1 VIAAHA
7 DVVGS
12 LLRPPELLR
21 ARSEIAAG
29 RMTPAAFKAIED
41 KAVDRAV
48 RLQEEAGLEVVT
60 DGEMRR
66 LSFQSQMTEAVA
78 GFGSWDLDAFVWGE
92 WHGVDGA
99 EDWRRE
105 RPHDIAV
112 VGKLV
117 RARHLSAEEFVYLR
131 AYTRRMPKVT
141 LPSPGLFVNFW
152 SAEKSRDAYPTLDE
166 FLADVV
172 RILREEVEELAR
184 LGATYIQIDAPHYPL
199 LLDPKTRAFYES
211 RGWAFEEWLE
221 RGVEL
226 DNAVMEPIPGV
237 TFGFHL
243 CRGNQ
248 KGRWLVEGGYE
259 AIAEPIFRGIRAHRL
274 LLEYD
279 DARSGSFS
287 PLTQLPDDRI
297 AVLGLVSTKRPEIE
311 DAEVLIRRIDEA
323 ARYVDKDRL
332 ALSPQCGFS
341 TSIIGNELTI
351 ADQDA
356 KLRLVADTARRVW
369 G

>member
-7 DVVGS
+7 DAVGS

-21 ARSEIAAG
+21 ARDETAAG
-29 RMTPAAFKAIED
+29 RMTPAAFKEIED
-41 KAVDRAV
+41 RAVDWAV
-48 RLQEEAGLEVVT
+48 RLQEVAGLEVVT

-66 LSFQSQMTEAVA
+66 LSFQSQMTEAVE
-78 GFGSWDLDAFVWGE
+78 GFGRWDLDAFVWGE

-105 RPHDIAV
+105 RPHDLAV
-112 VGKLV
+112 VGKLA
-117 RARHLSAEEFVYLR
+117 RTRHLSGEEFVYLR
-131 AYTRRMPKVT
+131 ARTRCTPKVT

-152 SAEKSRDAYPTLDE
+152 SPDSSRDAYPTLDG

-211 RGWAFEEWLE
+211 RGWTLDEWLG
-221 RGVEL
+221 RGIEL
-226 DNAVMEPIPGV
+226 DNAIMDPIGGV

-279 DARSGSFS
+279 DARSGSFA
-287 PLTQLPDDRI
+287 PLAHVPDDRMV
-297 AVLGLVSTKRPEIE
+297 VLGLVSTKRPDLE
-311 DAEVLIRRIDEA
+311 DAEMLIRRIGDA
-323 ARYVDKDRL
+323 ARYVDKERL

-351 ADQDA
+351 EDQDA
-356 KLRLVADTARRVW
+356 KLRLVGETARRVW